1 MIQEY
6 NKTRV
11 YISACLGMM
20 FFGVA
25 FIVMGSVLP
34 AMTSKYNLTELQSS
48 SLVAFLPVG
57 VLIGSILFGPIV
69 DRFGYK
75 NLLSL
80 STLSVGIGLLG
91 LSYFDDFN
99 VLRLFIFLIGLGGG
113 ILNGATNALVAE
125 IYSGEEGA
133 SKLSFLGMC
142 YGIGAL
148 GVPLLLSFFS
158 KRYSY
163 ETILQW
169 TGLVIIISII
179 YFIITIFPEP
189 KLKQGFPFKKA
200 LKLAKEPALLLMS
213 FILFFQSALEGLL
226 NNWSTSYLI
235 NASLTEENALLAL
248 TALVAG
254 ITVARLV
261 LAYLFK
267 KVNSLQILYIGLTLL
282 TIGLILFLYTDTFI
296 LAIISLF
303 LIGVGLAGV
312 FPVIIGRIGTLY
324 KSMTGTAIGLAL
336 FIALSGNSILNL
348 MIGRVTNKFGIS
360 SFPIFLLVCVAIQ
373 ATIIICS
380 KKYLVD
386 KNN

>member
-303 LIGVGLAGV
+303 LIGVG
-312 FPVIIGRIGTLY
+312 
-324 KSMTGTAIGLAL
+324 
-336 FIALSGNSILNL
+336 
-348 MIGRVTNKFGIS
+348 
-360 SFPIFLLVCVAIQ
+360 
-373 ATIIICS
+373 
-380 KKYLVD
+380 
-386 KNN
+386 

>member
-312 FPVIIGRIGTLY
+312 FPVIIGRIGTIY